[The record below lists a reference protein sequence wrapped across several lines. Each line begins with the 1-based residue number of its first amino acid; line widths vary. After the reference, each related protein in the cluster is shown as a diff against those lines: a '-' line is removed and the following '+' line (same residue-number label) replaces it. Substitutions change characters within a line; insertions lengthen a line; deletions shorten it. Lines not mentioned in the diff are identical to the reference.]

1 MKALLLLIT
10 FISGFALATLKNSNG
25 CKVWFDAFFAH
36 DKLIHAL
43 GSQVLFLIA
52 FFVFGSEKT
61 AFGAVMIVGLVI
73 EIVQAH
79 PMVGRGFSVG
89 DLVAD
94 AVGVIMV
101 LLVRWV

>member
-10 FISGFALATLKNSNG
+10 FISGFALATIKNSSG
-25 CKVWFDAFFAH
+25 WKMWFDAVFAH

-43 GSQVLFLIA
+43 GSYVLFLIA
-52 FFVFGSEKT
+52 FSIFRSEKT
-61 AFGAVMIVGLVI
+61 AFLVVMIMGLLI
-73 EIVQAH
+73 EIAQAH
-79 PMVGRGFSVG
+79 PMVGRGFSIG

-101 LLVRWV
+101 LLARGV